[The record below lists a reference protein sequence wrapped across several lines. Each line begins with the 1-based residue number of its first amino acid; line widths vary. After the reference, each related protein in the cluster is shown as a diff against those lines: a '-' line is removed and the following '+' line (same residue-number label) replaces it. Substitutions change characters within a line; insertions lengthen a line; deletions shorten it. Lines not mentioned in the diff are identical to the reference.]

1 MQNPDFLRHLHEQY
15 QSHFTYFPSKRKS
28 EKFIDDMFHFLFPS
42 REDAHISFPQLEARQ
57 KQLAAD
63 LWDLLAQLSP
73 DEELNAQIVDQF
85 FHHLPHIYAKLL
97 KDADAILQFDPA
109 ANSIEEVIV
118 AYPGFYAIAVYRIAH
133 ELALLNVPILPRVI
147 TEYAHSQTGIDIHP
161 GAQIGT
167 PFFIDHGTGVV
178 IGQTTVIGNNVKIY
192 QGVTLGALA
201 VRKEKQG
208 SKRHP
213 TIEDNVIIYA
223 GSCIL
228 GGDTVIG
235 HDSVIGG
242 NVWLTQSVLLYS
254 IVYHKSDVKIRDKS
268 ELDEIIDFVI

>member
-133 ELALLNVPILPRVI
+133 HLLQQQVKWLPRI
-147 TEYAHSQTGIDIHP
+147 FSEHAHRKTGIDIHP
-161 GAQIGT
+161 GAQIGES
-167 PFFIDHGTGVV
+167 FFIDHGTGVV
-178 IGQTTVIGNNVKIY
+178 IGETTIIGNEVKIY
-192 QGVTLGALA
+192 QGVTLGALSVSKDKA
-201 VRKEKQG
+201 NT
-208 SKRHP
+208 KRHP
-213 TIEDNVIIYA
+213 TIEDHVIIYS
-223 GSCIL
+223 GTTIL
-228 GGDTVIG
+228 GGNTVVG
-235 HDSVIGG
+235 HHSVIGG
-242 NVWLTQSVLLYS
+242 NVWLTESVAPYS
-254 IVYHKSDVKIRDKS
+254 FVHNTTQVEHRVKKNLPD
-268 ELDEIIDFVI
+268 DEVKK